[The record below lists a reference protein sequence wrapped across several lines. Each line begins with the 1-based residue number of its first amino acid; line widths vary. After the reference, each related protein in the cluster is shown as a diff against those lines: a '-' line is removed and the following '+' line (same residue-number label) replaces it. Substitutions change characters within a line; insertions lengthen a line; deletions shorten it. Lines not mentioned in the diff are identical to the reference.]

1 MTAHQSPRPSRSHT
15 RECCIHEAIHSRKME
30 GIHRDPAP
38 HSARAD
44 RGGSHA
50 PAPDRVPGR

>member
-1 MTAHQSPRPSRSHT
+1 MTAHQSARPPRTRS

-38 HSARAD
+38 GTAHE
-44 RGGSHA
+44 
-50 PAPDRVPGR
+50 GRDATRTSSRTR